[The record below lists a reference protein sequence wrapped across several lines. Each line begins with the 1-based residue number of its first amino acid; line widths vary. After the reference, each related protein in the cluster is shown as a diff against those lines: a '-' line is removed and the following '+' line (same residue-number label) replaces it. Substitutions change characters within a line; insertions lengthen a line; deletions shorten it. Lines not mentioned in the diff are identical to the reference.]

1 MVNNQKEMLDF
12 KNDTGNLLFM
22 LSWLHSR
29 IWLPRSVESAFPRNI
44 QIVL

>member
-12 KNDTGNLLFM
+12 KNDAGDLFM

-29 IWLPRSVESAFPRNI
+29 IWLPRSIESAFPRNI